1 MFDKKKMIKL
11 GILISLIVIIFVVI
25 KFFCYSESGGTV
37 ELIKT
42 ENNDPIVITLDKE
55 EFKGKVKCDF
65 TGQLNN
71 GKITIEILDKDDDIT
86 WEDDVVGISPFK
98 KEFEIKEFNNNMKIV
113 IIKEGGTT
121 GKFEYYMKGN

>member
-55 EFKGKVKCDF
+55 EFKGKVKGDF
-65 TGQLNN
+65 TGELNN
-71 GKITIEILDKDDDIT
+71 GKITIKILDENDDIT
-86 WEDDVVGISPFK
+86 WEDDVVGTSSFK

>member
-37 ELIKT
+37 EFIKT

-55 EFKGKVKCDF
+55 EFNGKVKGDF
-65 TGQLNN
+65 TGELNN
-71 GKITIEILDKDDDIT
+71 GKITIEILDENDDIT
-86 WEDDVVGISPFK
+86 WKDDAVGTSPFK